1 MVGFHFSVLA
11 LGVVTPGR
19 LEAFNLFIRKFI
31 VVRYQQAAGAVFG
44 EHGDGI
50 AVDEVE
56 LGAGTVALVGLAF
69 LEGVDEGVLG
79 LGVFGEDV
87 GEAVA
92 ALVVVAGVAGRAVV
106 DADPAGV
113 LAVEG
118 LGFGAFLFGEEVGDD
133 ALGAGFVG
141 AWVGGERG
149 LVGGAEAVALAFGLG
164 FALAGAGVVD
174 AGELAVG
181 VAAVGAVGD
190 GGFFGGR
197 GEGGAEGPGEGLLD
211 GGGHLGVVGEE
222 VGEAHGEGL
231 GRRRR
236 RLRQERPQGL
246 GKGGAV
252 GVQGLGEGAEPA
264 VRGGGAVG
272 DG

>member
-1 MVGFHFSVLA
+1 MLIAFSVLEN
-11 LGVVTPGR
+11 VHKV
-19 LEAFNLFIRKFI
+19 LFR
-31 VVRYQQAAGAVFG
+31 
-44 EHGDGI
+44 
-50 AVDEVE
+50 
-56 LGAGTVALVGLAF
+56 T
-69 LEGVDEGVLG
+69 
-79 LGVFGEDV
+79 GVFGEDV

-118 LGFGAFLFGEEVGDD
+118 LGFGAFLFGEKVGDD
-133 ALGAGFVG
+133 ALGTGLIG

-181 VAAVGAVGD
+181 VAAIGAVGD

-197 GEGGAEGPGEGLLD
+197 GEGVAEGPGEGLLD

-222 VGEAHGEGL
+222 VGEAGGEGL
-231 GRRRR
+231 GGGGG
-236 RLRQERPQGL
+236 RLGQERPQGL

-252 GVQGLGEGAEPA
+252 GVQGRRPA
-264 VRGGGAVG
+264 SPENRES
-272 DG
+272 